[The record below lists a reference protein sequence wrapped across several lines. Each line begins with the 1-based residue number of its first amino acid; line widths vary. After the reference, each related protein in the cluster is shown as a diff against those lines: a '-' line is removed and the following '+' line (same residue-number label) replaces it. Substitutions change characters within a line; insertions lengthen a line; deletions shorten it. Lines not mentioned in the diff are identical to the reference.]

1 MSELTIHDLQK
12 WKDEIVNEG
21 KHLNEKTPSHKKYKR
36 KDSYG
41 FEVPMELSFDEYW
54 SSQERIEKL
63 STEESYRQRDER
75 LKRLNTPTDTD
86 STKKG
91 GSE

>member
-1 MSELTIHDLQK
+1 MTYK
-12 WKDEIVNEG
+12 
-21 KHLNEKTPSHKKYKR
+21 KTN

-41 FEVPMELSFDEYW
+41 FDVPIELSFDEYW

-75 LKRLNTPTDTD
+75 LKRLNTPKDTD

>member
-1 MSELTIHDLQK
+1 MTY
-12 WKDEIVNEG
+12 
-21 KHLNEKTPSHKKYKR
+21 KKIN

-41 FEVPMELSFDEYW
+41 FEVPNDLSFDEYW

-91 GSE
+91 ESE

>member
-1 MSELTIHDLQK
+1 MTY
-12 WKDEIVNEG
+12 
-21 KHLNEKTPSHKKYKR
+21 KKIN

-41 FEVPMELSFDEYW
+41 FEVPIELSFDEYW
-54 SSQERIEKL
+54 RSQERIEKL

>member
-1 MSELTIHDLQK
+1 MTY
-12 WKDEIVNEG
+12 
-21 KHLNEKTPSHKKYKR
+21 KKIN

-41 FEVPMELSFDEYW
+41 FEVPIELSFDEYW
-54 SSQERIEKL
+54 RSQERIEKL

-86 STKKG
+86 YTKKG

>member
-1 MSELTIHDLQK
+1 M
-12 WKDEIVNEG
+12 
-21 KHLNEKTPSHKKYKR
+21 NEKTPSLKKYKR

>member
-1 MSELTIHDLQK
+1 MTY
-12 WKDEIVNEG
+12 
-21 KHLNEKTPSHKKYKR
+21 KKIN

-41 FEVPMELSFDEYW
+41 FEVPIELSFDEYW

-75 LKRLNTPTDTD
+75 LKCCDSAQCWNEPGNLTWSKPYRFLNLEGLP
-86 STKKG
+86 SSKRIELQVSAAEK
-91 GSE
+91 

>member
-1 MSELTIHDLQK
+1 
-12 WKDEIVNEG
+12 
-21 KHLNEKTPSHKKYKR
+21 LNEKTPSHKKYKR

-41 FEVPMELSFDEYW
+41 FDIDDNLSFDEYW

>member
-1 MSELTIHDLQK
+1 MTY
-12 WKDEIVNEG
+12 
-21 KHLNEKTPSHKKYKR
+21 KKIN

-41 FEVPMELSFDEYW
+41 FEVPIELSFDEYW

-91 GSE
+91 ESE

>member
-1 MSELTIHDLQK
+1 MVLKFRL
-12 WKDEIVNEG
+12 
-21 KHLNEKTPSHKKYKR
+21 
-36 KDSYG
+36 
-41 FEVPMELSFDEYW
+41 ELSFDEYW

-91 GSE
+91 ESE